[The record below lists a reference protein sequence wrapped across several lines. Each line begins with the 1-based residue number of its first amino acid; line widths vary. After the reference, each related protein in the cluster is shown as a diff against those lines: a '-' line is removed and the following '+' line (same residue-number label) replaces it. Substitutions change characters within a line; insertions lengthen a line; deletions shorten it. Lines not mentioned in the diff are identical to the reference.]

1 MDSKVQK
8 GDLVINEA
16 NLIHIC
22 NKRVRIESFLS
33 PVISLGWRNDRFSD
47 TKSMSTEISFSH
59 DAFVISL
66 MSTPRTRQEDEQEEE
81 SKHDKAI
88 SRKCI
93 R

>member
-1 MDSKVQK
+1 
-8 GDLVINEA
+8 
-16 NLIHIC
+16 
-22 NKRVRIESFLS
+22 
-33 PVISLGWRNDRFSD
+33 
-47 TKSMSTEISFSH
+47 MSTEISFSH

-66 MSTPRTRQEDEQEEE
+66 MSTPGTRQEDEQEEE